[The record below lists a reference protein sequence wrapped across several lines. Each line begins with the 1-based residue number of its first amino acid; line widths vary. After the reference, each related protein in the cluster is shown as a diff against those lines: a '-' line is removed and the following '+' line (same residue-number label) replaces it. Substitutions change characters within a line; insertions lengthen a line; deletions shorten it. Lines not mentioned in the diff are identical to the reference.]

1 MRMMIF
7 AVALVVVIFC
17 TSAIARQADYDQDIV
32 LTTTG
37 GKIEGS
43 LLMPANGVKPPVVLI
58 IAGSGATD
66 RDGNTVGLKGK
77 NDSLK
82 MLAAS
87 MAQAGVAS
95 VRFDKRGI
103 AGSAEAVTS
112 AASEA
117 DLRFETYVQDA
128 VAWIRLLK
136 ADVRFSGVA
145 MLGHSEGS
153 LIAMLAAQ
161 QEAVKAYIS
170 VAGPAKNAAD
180 VLRWQ
185 LQGKLSPALAA
196 SNEEILSALQAGKTY
211 AEVPPELKILYRASV
226 QPYLISWF
234 RYTPEKEIAKLTC
247 PVLLIQGDKDIQV
260 DTAQLTALKLAK
272 PDAESLLIHNMNH
285 VLKIIVNDTTQQMA
299 SYTDPALPLA
309 PELTKG
315 LNSFLLDRLK
325 SNLRSNV
332 KSNLMTSRLPYKA
345 MP

>member
-7 AVALVVVIFC
+7 AAALVTVIFC

-32 LTTTG
+32 LATKG
-37 GKIEGS
+37 GKIDGS
-43 LLMPANGVKPPVVLI
+43 LLMPANGVKPLVVLM
-58 IAGSGATD
+58 IAGSGPTD
-66 RDGNTVGLKGK
+66 RDGNTVGLQGK

-103 AGSAEAVTS
+103 AGSAGA

-117 DLRFETYVQDA
+117 DLRFEIYVQDA

-136 ADVRFSGVA
+136 ADARFSGVA
-145 MLGHSEGS
+145 ILGHSEGS

-211 AEVPPELKILYRASV
+211 AEVPPELKMLYRASV
-226 QPYLISWF
+226 QPYLVSWF

-247 PVLLIQGDKDIQV
+247 PVLLVQGDKDIQV
-260 DTAQLTALKLAK
+260 DAAQLTALTLAK
-272 PDAESLLIHNMNH
+272 PDVESLLVHDMNH
-285 VLKIIVNDTTQQMA
+285 VLKITGDNTAQQMA
-299 SYTDPALPLA
+299 SYTDPVLPLA

-315 LNSFLLDRLK
+315 LNSFLRDRL
-325 SNLRSNV
+325 
-332 KSNLMTSRLPYKA
+332 KSNLMTSRLPYKVL
-345 MP
+345 P

>member
-1 MRMMIF
+1 MRMTIF
-7 AVALVVVIFC
+7 AAALVAVIFC

-32 LTTTG
+32 LATTG

-43 LLMPANGVKPPVVLI
+43 LIMPANGVKPPVVLI

-95 VRFDKRGI
+95 VRFDKRGV
-103 AGSAEAVTS
+103 AGSAGAV
-112 AASEA
+112 ASEA

-145 MLGHSEGS
+145 ILGHSEGS

-161 QEAVKAYIS
+161 QEPVKAYIS

-180 VLRWQ
+180 VLRQQ
-185 LQGKLSPALAA
+185 LQGKLPPLLATR
-196 SNEEILSALQAGKTY
+196 NEEILSSLQAGKIYTD
-211 AEVPPELKILYRASV
+211 VPVELRSLYRDSV

-234 RYTPEKEIAKLTC
+234 HYTPEQEIVKLSC
-247 PVLLIQGDKDIQV
+247 PILLIQGDKDIQV
-260 DTAQLTALKLAK
+260 DTAQLKALMAAK
-272 PDAESLLIHNMNH
+272 PEADSLLVHDMNH
-285 VLKIIVNDTTQQMA
+285 VLKIIRGDMTQQMS
-299 SYTDPALPLA
+299 SYTDPDLPLA
-309 PELTKG
+309 PELSTG
-315 LNSFLLDRLK
+315 LNTFLRDK
-325 SNLRSNV
+325 F
-332 KSNLMTSRLPYKA
+332 KKK
-345 MP
+345 

>member
-7 AVALVVVIFC
+7 AAAVVAVVFC

-32 LTTTG
+32 LATSG
-37 GKIEGS
+37 GKIDGS
-43 LLMPANGVKPPVVLI
+43 LLMPANAVKPPVVLI

-95 VRFDKRGI
+95 VRFDKRGL
-103 AGSAEAVTS
+103 AGSAGAV
-112 AASEA
+112 ASEA

-145 MLGHSEGS
+145 ILGHSEGS

-211 AEVPPELKILYRASV
+211 AEVPPEFKMLYRVSV
-226 QPYLISWF
+226 QPYLVSWF
-234 RYTPEKEIAKLTC
+234 RYTPEKEITKLTC

-260 DTAQLTALKLAK
+260 DTSQLTALKLAK
-272 PDAESLLIHNMNH
+272 PDAESLLVHDMNH
-285 VLKIIVNDTTQQMA
+285 VLKITGDDTAQQMA
-299 SYTDPALPLA
+299 TYTDPVLPLA

-315 LNSFLLDRLK
+315 LSSFLLDRLK
-325 SNLRSNV
+325 SNL
-332 KSNLMTSRLPYKA
+332 KSNLGTK
-345 MP
+345 

>member
-7 AVALVVVIFC
+7 AAALAAGVIFC
-17 TSAIARQADYDQDIV
+17 TPTIARQADYDQEIV
-32 LTTTG
+32 LATTG
-37 GKIEGS
+37 GSINGS
-43 LLMPANGVKPPVVLI
+43 LIMPANGVKPPVVLM
-58 IAGSGATD
+58 IAGSGPTD
-66 RDGNTVGLKGK
+66 RDGNTVGLKGR

-87 MAQAGVAS
+87 MAQAGIAS

-103 AGSAEAVTS
+103 AGSASA

-136 ADVRFSGVA
+136 ADARFSGVA
-145 MLGHSEGS
+145 ILGHSEGS

-161 QEAVKAYIS
+161 QEAVRAYIS

-185 LQGKLSPALAA
+185 LQGKLPPALATR
-196 SNEEILSALQAGKTY
+196 NEEILSALQAGKTH
-211 AEVPPELKILYRASV
+211 AEVPPELNVLYRASV
-226 QPYLISWF
+226 QPYLVSWF
-234 RYTPEKEIAKLTC
+234 RYTPEKEIVKLTC

-260 DTAQLTALKLAK
+260 NTAQLTALKLAK
-272 PDAESLLIHNMNH
+272 PDAQSLLVHGMNH
-285 VLKIIVNDTTQQMA
+285 VLKITGNDAAQQMA

-315 LNSFLLDRLK
+315 LASFLLNKLR
-325 SNLRSNV
+325 SNLRS
-332 KSNLMTSRLPYKA
+332 K
-345 MP
+345 